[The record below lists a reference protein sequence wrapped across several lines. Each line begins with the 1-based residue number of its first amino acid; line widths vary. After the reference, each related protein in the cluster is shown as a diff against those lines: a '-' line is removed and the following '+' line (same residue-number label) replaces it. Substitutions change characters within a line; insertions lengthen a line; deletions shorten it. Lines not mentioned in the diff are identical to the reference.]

1 MRKNPF
7 STGVPAV
14 LGALL
19 SVSSLLMV
27 GCNGGGAGDSAPVM
41 APARPLVSVRASPV
55 GFWRGTLTSTNPAG
69 AARAVAIVSSAKD
82 IRVISEAGFHYV
94 TGAGST
100 FLGTGHA
107 PAGRTFPD
115 GSSKAAMT
123 EKGSFLDAQAGSD
136 GSDVDTYTF
145 TCRVG
150 GDNLRFVSSAPDPAH
165 DSPLTLADLS
175 GTYTSLASDNSL
187 VQPLTLV
194 LADGA
199 GTVATAGG
207 DRFAVTF
214 TIPDPGRSAVSLS
227 LTCTPDSLEVENPVP
242 GTGCCTPSQ
251 GGRARVLTFGAA
263 GGTRSFCGTFTRN

>member
-27 GCNGGGAGDSAPVM
+27 GCNGGGAGDSAP
-41 APARPLVSVRASPV
+41 APTPGRRLVSVRTSPV
-55 GFWRGTLTSTNPAG
+55 GFWRGTLTSTNPAE

-82 IRVISEAGFHYV
+82 IRIVSEAGFHYV

-115 GSSKAAMT
+115 GSSRAAMT
-123 EKGSFLDAQAGSD
+123 ARGSFLDAESGSD

-145 TCRVG
+145 TCRIG
-150 GDNLRFVSSAPDPAH
+150 GDSLRFVSSAPDPAH
-165 DSPLTLADLS
+165 DSPLTTADLS

-187 VQPLTLV
+187 GHLLTLV

-199 GTVATAGG
+199 GTVAIPGG

-214 TIPDPGRSAVSLS
+214 TIPDPGKSAVNLS
-227 LTCTPDSLEVENPVP
+227 LTHTPDGLGAESPVP